1 MTLTSKPKCGRKGL
15 MMEYRKMTPRELFEI
30 LAQLTEENGVD
41 AVKNTVDSMWDFL
54 RRIEDG
60 DEW

>member
-1 MTLTSKPKCGRKGL
+1 
-15 MMEYRKMTPRELFEI
+15 MTPRELFEI
-30 LAQLTEENGVD
+30 LAQLTEEYGVD
-41 AVKNTVDSMWDFL
+41 TVKNTVDSMWDFL

>member
-1 MTLTSKPKCGRKGL
+1 

>member
-1 MTLTSKPKCGRKGL
+1 
-15 MMEYRKMTPRELFEI
+15 MEYNKITPRELFEI
-30 LAQLTEENGVD
+30 LEQLIEENGFD

-54 RRIEDG
+54 HRIEDG